1 MCYRTI
7 LIPFVLVVRFK
18 RYIAN
23 VVYYPLKTIIF
34 KVAFGLACDNT
45 VRFIG
50 KTIIRGYGRGSI
62 VIGANT
68 RFVSGTENN
77 LVGLTNPSVLCAC
90 RKAKIVIGHDVGFS
104 SVILHSRKSITIGD
118 YVKVGGNVRIFDH
131 DFHPVRWKD
140 RRPPENVGAT
150 RSKEIV
156 IGDDVFIGTN
166 ALILK
171 GSSVGARSVIAAGS
185 VVAGLDIP
193 PDSLV
198 AGNPARVVKTLK

>member
-77 LVGLTNPSVLCAC
+77 LRMINIDWLRFLVVGLTSIFVVTGVFA
-90 RKAKIVIGHDVGFS
+90 VIGLNKNER
-104 SVILHSRKSITIGD
+104 ILVRDFVKNRGMTFFRRK
-118 YVKVGGNVRIFDH
+118 
-131 DFHPVRWKD
+131 
-140 RRPPENVGAT
+140 
-150 RSKEIV
+150 
-156 IGDDVFIGTN
+156 
-166 ALILK
+166 
-171 GSSVGARSVIAAGS
+171 
-185 VVAGLDIP
+185 
-193 PDSLV
+193 
-198 AGNPARVVKTLK
+198 